1 MYLFKYCQLTSRRI
15 WSFGKLAGTQ
25 AMCEKLGG
33 ESVSF
38 GKIENANWGRRSLLQ
53 LSPPKSGLMDV
64 LPHFKEN
71 AHFVRKLQ
79 RKNTIRCIFSRN
91 TKRRGTKWPIF
102 PHGRLFWEKIAQIWK
117 HKSRIKL
124 AKNCSR
130 LVIWKVRDANSYPSR
145 QKALQR

>member
-1 MYLFKYCQLTSRRI
+1 MYLIKYCQLTSRRI

-53 LSPPKSGLMDV
+53 LSPPKSGLTDV

-79 RKNTIRCIFSRN
+79 RKTLSDAFSRETQNIEVLNGQFFLTEGCFEKRLHRFGN
-91 TKRRGTKWPIF
+91 TNLELNLP
-102 PHGRLFWEKIAQIWK
+102 KIVAG
-117 HKSRIKL
+117 
-124 AKNCSR
+124 
-130 LVIWKVRDANSYPSR
+130 
-145 QKALQR
+145 